1 MTRRTTPNSPGAAP
15 EESNQ
20 RSEHMQENSHSHNKR
35 MHQGHAS
42 PKHEESVNLQRG
54 TDYDYDIGERRPSGT
69 KGEMT
74 NSDEI
79 Y

>member
-1 MTRRTTPNSPGAAP
+1 MTRRTTNSPGAAP

-20 RSEHMQENSHSHNKR
+20 RSQHMQGSSHNHNNR
-35 MHQGHAS
+35 LHPGRAR
-42 PKHEESVNLQRG
+42 PEHEETVNLQRG
-54 TDYDYDIGERRPSGT
+54 TDYDYDIGERRPSGS